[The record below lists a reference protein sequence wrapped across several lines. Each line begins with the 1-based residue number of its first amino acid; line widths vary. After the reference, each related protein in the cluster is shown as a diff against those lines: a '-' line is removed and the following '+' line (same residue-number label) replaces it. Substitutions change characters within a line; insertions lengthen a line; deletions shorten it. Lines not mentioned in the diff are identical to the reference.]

1 MKLDR
6 LCASKIAVVGQ
17 AQERDSHS
25 NGETGEK
32 EGAMGPEPSPKPSKA
47 NATRS
52 EASGTILSG
61 LMLSPGPT
69 GAAACFHSSAG

>member
-25 NGETGEK
+25 NGERGEK
-32 EGAMGPEPSPKPSKA
+32 EGAMGPEQVQNRARQMPLDLKPQ
-47 NATRS
+47 
-52 EASGTILSG
+52 GLSS
-61 LMLSPGPT
+61 LV
-69 GAAACFHSSAG
+69 